1 MAQLLTENRVCFGL
15 FELDLRARQLT
26 KNGARIRLPHQPI
39 EVLSLLLERA
49 GEIVTREELRQRLW
63 RSDVFV
69 DFDHGLNKSIQKLRD
84 ALGDSA
90 SSPRYIETIPKVG
103 YRFIAPVADV
113 GRKAELKPETPAG
126 EPRTV
131 AGGRAGEEA
140 RRRGRI
146 WLAVGVCAALAVG
159 GILVERI
166 LVERILVE
174 RGTRRPPQVRYTQLT
189 DFTDSAVSPAV
200 SPDGRMLAFFR
211 SGEGF
216 LTLDPIYVKMLPAG
230 EAKQLTDDARLKYG
244 LEFSPDGSEIAY
256 TVLEG
261 GVFSTYEVSAL
272 GGEPHLLLENA
283 AGLAWL
289 DPERQLFSEARPRSG
304 IHLGVVMANLAR
316 AKERD
321 IYFPAHERGMAHA
334 SYPSPDRRWALVIE
348 MTGNGQWGPCRLVAL
363 EGQSQPRTVG
373 PAAGCTAAG
382 WSPDGTWMYFTAA
395 VEGRSHLWR
404 ERFPEGQPEQLT
416 SGPTDEDGLAVES
429 TGALITSVGVHE
441 SAIWIHDRSG
451 ERQLSSEGEVV
462 GDASPVFSPDGSVL
476 YYLLRRA
483 DGTGAELW
491 RTYVATARSEPMFA
505 GTAVSEFDL
514 SPDGRQVVYTTA
526 PADGRMEMWV
536 APVDGSQP
544 SRRVSVSGARS
555 PHFAMQGLLFQR
567 AEGNQNYVEQ
577 SDLDG
582 SHRSRVLPFPI
593 IGLQTV
599 SPDGRWVA
607 VSFASAP
614 PEYRPE
620 IAMVRLNGGGPLPL
634 CRSYCRVKWTM
645 DGRTLLISIEER
657 STSGPGRTL
666 AIPLSPEGLPPE
678 LPPNG
683 IAAEDNPALVK
694 AAEVIARDALVP
706 GRNREQYAWVNTTVH
721 RNLYRIEL
729 P

>member
-1 MAQLLTENRVCFGL
+1 MTQMLTENRVRFGL

-26 KNGARIRLPHQPI
+26 KNGARIRLAQQPI

-63 RSDVFV
+63 PSDVFV

-90 SSPRYIETIPKVG
+90 SSPRYIETIPRVG

-113 GRKAELKPETPAG
+113 ARTAELKAETAAEPPSAAG
-126 EPRTV
+126 ARS
-131 AGGRAGEEA
+131 GEASGA
-140 RRRGRI
+140 RRRWI
-146 WLAVGVCAALAVG
+146 WLAAGVCGALALA
-159 GILVERI
+159 GILVERGI
-166 LVERILVE
+166 
-174 RGTRRPPQVRYTQLT
+174 RRPPQVRYTQLT
-189 DFTDSAVSPAV
+189 DFTDSAVAPAL

-211 SGEGF
+211 SGHGF
-216 LTLDPIYVKMLPAG
+216 LTLDPIYVKMLPSG
-230 EAKQLTDDARLKYG
+230 EAKRLTDDPRLKYG
-244 LEFSPDGSEIAY
+244 LQFSPDGSEIAY
-256 TVLEG
+256 TVMED

-272 GGEPHLLLENA
+272 GGDPHLLLENA

-304 IHLGVVMANLAR
+304 IHLGVVMANLGR
-316 AKERD
+316 SKERD

-334 SYPSPDRRWALVIE
+334 SYPSPDRRSALVIE
-348 MTGNGQWGPCRLVAL
+348 MTGNGEWGPCRLVTL
-363 EGQSQPRTVG
+363 EGQSQARTVG

-382 WSPDGTWMYFTAA
+382 WSPDGRWMYFAAA

-416 SGPTDEDGLAVES
+416 SGPTDEDGLAVEP

-441 SAIWIHDRSG
+441 SAIWIHDGNG

-462 GDASPVFSPDGSVL
+462 AAASPVFRPDGSVL
-476 YYLLRRA
+476 YYLLRRG

-491 RTYVATARSEPMFA
+491 RTDVATGRSEPMFA
-505 GTAVSEFDL
+505 GTAVSAFDL
-514 SPDGRQVVYTTA
+514 SADGTQVVYTTA
-526 PADGRMEMWV
+526 LPDGRTEMWL

-544 SRRVSVSGARS
+544 ARRVGVTGARS
-555 PHFAMQGLLFQR
+555 PHFGMGGLLFQR
-567 AEGNQNYVEQ
+567 PEGNQNYVER

-582 SHRSRVLPFPI
+582 SHRTRVLPFPVI
-593 IGLQTV
+593 ELQAV
-599 SPDGRWVA
+599 SPDGRWAAVA
-607 VSFASAP
+607 LASAS
-614 PEYRPE
+614 PEARPE
-620 IAMVRLNGGGPLPL
+620 IAIVPLNGGGPLPV
-634 CRSYCRVKWTM
+634 CRSYCRARWTM
-645 DGRTLLISIEER
+645 DGRTLFISIQER

-666 AIPLSPEGLPPE
+666 AIPLGAEGAPPE

-683 IAAEDNPALVK
+683 IAAEDKPTLVK
-694 AAEVIARDALVP
+694 GAEVIARDAVVP
-706 GRNREQYAWVNTTVH
+706 GRDRGDYAWVNTTVH
-721 RNLYRIEL
+721 RNLYRVEL